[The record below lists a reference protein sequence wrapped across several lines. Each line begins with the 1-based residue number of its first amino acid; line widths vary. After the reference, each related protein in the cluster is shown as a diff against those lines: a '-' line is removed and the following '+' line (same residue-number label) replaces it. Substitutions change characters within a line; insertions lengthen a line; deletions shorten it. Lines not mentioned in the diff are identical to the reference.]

1 MVHESW
7 REGLMMRFLVFVV
20 LFAAVTVFTGLPMQ
34 AHHAISEIYDDER
47 TVTLE
52 GEVAWFMF
60 GDPHSMMHVRVPGR
74 EGTHTWAVEW
84 RGARKLKRLGWTA
97 GALAQG
103 DRVRL
108 CGNPGRDPA
117 AYRLHLLGV
126 IRRGD
131 DRLVSPADE
140 DPCSLMELGGR
151 RGSGP
156 RDENLRIPSS
166 SWLR

>member
-1 MVHESW
+1 
-7 REGLMMRFLVFVV
+7 MMRFLVFVV
-20 LFAAVTVFTGLPMQ
+20 LLAVIPVFTGLPMQ

-52 GEVAWFMF
+52 GEVASFMF
-60 GDPHSMMHVRVPGR
+60 GDPHSMMHVRVQGR
-74 EGTHTWAVEW
+74 EGMHMWAVEW
-84 RGARKLKRLGWTA
+84 QGARKLKRLGWTA
-97 GALAQG
+97 DALVQG

-126 IRRGD
+126 IPRGD

-140 DPCSLMELGGR
+140 APCGLMELGGR
-151 RGSGP
+151 RGSGL
-156 RDENLRIPSS
+156 RDENLRIRPSS
-166 SWLR
+166 LLR

>member
-1 MVHESW
+1 
-7 REGLMMRFLVFVV
+7 MMRFLVLVV
-20 LFAAVTVFTGLPMQ
+20 LLAAGAVLTGLPMQ

-52 GEVAWFMF
+52 GEVASFMF
-60 GDPHSMMHVRVPGR
+60 GDPHSMMHVRVRGR

-97 GALAQG
+97 GALVQG
-103 DRVRL
+103 DRVRI

-131 DRLVSPADE
+131 DRLVPPADE
-140 DPCSLMELGGR
+140 DPCRLMELGGR
-151 RGSGP
+151 SGSGP
-156 RDENLRIPSS
+156 RDENLRIRLS